1 MVGQTISHYQVLAEL
16 GAGGMGVVFRAEDL
30 RLSRQVALKF
40 LPADRHRDDASTAR
54 FLREARTASSLNHPN
69 ICTIYEVDEHQGV
82 PFIAMELLQGQT
94 LDREIGGRPLQM
106 RPLLDIATQI
116 ADALDAAHAQGIL
129 HRDIKP
135 ANVFVTARGQAK
147 ILDFGLAKLLVPERH
162 LDTLDPMATRNEREP
177 LTTQH
182 GTALGTVAYMSP
194 EQARGETLDAR
205 TDLFSFGVVLYEM
218 ATGERTFPGGTS
230 AVIFD
235 AILNREPPPP
245 IELNANIPIDLQ
257 NVIARLIEK
266 DRALRYQS
274 AAELRS
280 ELERIRRQWESES
293 TALKSAALPLASSS
307 GSRWDRSGIA
317 TPMPVARRAVT
328 APVVMG
334 SAVGVVLVIGL
345 ATWLAV
351 ANRRPPEVEPPAAV
365 APQVSDE
372 ARQSEA
378 PPAPAVAVVAEEP
391 PAPPAVPAP
400 AATAKPVGTTLTRAT
415 GAGPAAPATAPT
427 RTANSASAS
436 VPPASAP
443 SEASSGP
450 AAPEPGV
457 DDLRVARAKLDAK
470 LYDQALADL
479 KATID
484 RSHSAAVTSDAYLL
498 VGTAYERMGRLD
510 DAMAAYVELRSKL
523 GSAPAAAEAS
533 YLLGDVLLRSK
544 RTDREAAAVKLFD
557 EVATEHPSTAW
568 APKALGR
575 KAAIEERSRTRVVD
589 QQVGTSVPAALV
601 TYRALVQ
608 GYPTAPECEG
618 ALDKLAGMYEDL
630 KRYELAAQSLDE
642 LAQRFPNT
650 STDAA
655 WRAAELYEKRIKDPS
670 RARTAYAAVPQ
681 RSSHYAEAQKR
692 AGR

>member
-40 LPADRHRDDASTAR
+40 LPADRDRDDGSTAR

-106 RPLLDIATQI
+106 RLLLDIATQI

-135 ANVFVTARGQAK
+135 ANIFVTLRGQAK

-162 LDTLDPMATRNEREP
+162 LETLDPLATRNEREL

-218 ATGERTFPGGTS
+218 ATGERTFQGGTS

-266 DRALRYQS
+266 DRTLRYQS
-274 AAELRS
+274 AADLRS

-293 TALKSAALPLASSS
+293 PALKSGALPLASSS
-307 GSRWDRSGIA
+307 GSRWDRSATA
-317 TPMPVARRAVT
+317 TPTPVARRAVS
-328 APVVMG
+328 PSVVMG
-334 SAVGVVLVIGL
+334 TAVGFVLVIGL
-345 ATWLAV
+345 ATWLMV
-351 ANRRPPEVEPPAAV
+351 ANRRPPEVEAPPAV
-365 APQVSDE
+365 APQVSD
-372 ARQSEA
+372 AAVQPDA
-378 PPAPAVAVVAEEP
+378 PPAPAAAVIAEER

-400 AATAKPVGTTLTRAT
+400 PIAKPVGTTLTSAT
-415 GAGPAAPATAPT
+415 GAAPAAPATAPA
-427 RTANSASAS
+427 RAANPTSAS
-436 VPPASAP
+436 VATP
-443 SEASSGP
+443 SVPSGASSSP
-450 AAPEPGV
+450 AVPEPGA
-457 DDLRVARAKLDAK
+457 DDLRVARAKIDAK
-470 LYDQALADL
+470 LYDQALTDL

-498 VGTAYERMGRLD
+498 VGTVYERMGRLD
-510 DAMAAYVELRSKL
+510 DAMAAYVELRSKV
-523 GSAPAAAEAS
+523 GSAPAAAEAT
-533 YLLGDVLLRSK
+533 YLLGDALLRSK
-544 RTDREAAAVKLFD
+544 RSDRETAAVKLFD
-557 EVATEHPSTAW
+557 EVATQHPSAAW
-568 APKALGR
+568 APKALAR
-575 KAAIEERSRTRVVD
+575 KGAIEERSRTRVVD

-608 GYPTAPECEG
+608 GYPTAPECEA

-642 LAQRFPNT
+642 LGQRFPNT

-681 RSSHYAEAQKR
+681 RSSHYADAQKK